1 MTEDNINDLVDKFC
15 NNVEG
20 ILKAR
25 KYYEALKQIEE
36 IAYTTDFDICD
47 IQKICK
53 EVLKWYLLNLCGI
66 NLKYGG

>member
-20 ILKAR
+20 ILKAK

-53 EVLKWYLLNLCGI
+53 EVLE
-66 NLKYGG
+66 